1 MPSNAAQLLADV
13 LALPAE
19 QRRELVAEVL
29 ATLDDGPA
37 EDADGVNAAWG
48 DEIHRRIERRKAG
61 LAKSSAWPEMRDR
74 LLTELRARRD
84 DPSTHERVE

>member
-1 MPSNAAQLLADV
+1 MPPNAAQLLADV

-19 QRRELVAEVL
+19 QRRELAAKVL

-37 EDADGVNAAWG
+37 EDPAVVAATWG

-61 LAKSSAWPEMRDR
+61 LSKSSPWPEVRDT
-74 LLTELRARRD
+74 LLVELRARRD
-84 DPSTHERVE
+84 DPRR